1 EGHLS
6 DIAIDA
12 YRRDGSLAWSY
23 YHAYG
28 IAFQAGFTPDGQTLM
43 VAGGWDTPPN
53 YVEGGSDTILRL
65 NPTDGSEVLHFA
77 GHRGLSNSVSFSPD
91 SQLFAS
97 GGNITMQM
105 WNVADGTVAHTF
117 DNGASSVQFSN

>member
-43 VAGGWDTPPN
+43 VAGGWDTPPK
-53 YVEGGSDTILRL
+53 YVEGGADTILRL
-65 NPTDGSEVLHFA
+65 NPTDGREVLHFA
-77 GHRGLSNSVSFSPD
+77 GQRGLSNSVSLSPAN
-91 SQLFAS
+91 QLCS
-97 GGNITMQM
+97 SRRSSTKPM
-105 WNVADGTVAHTF
+105 WNVA
-117 DNGASSVQFSN
+117 